1 MTRPP
6 APLPSIFTDEYVRAL
21 ERVIGRILPVVGS
34 AELMR
39 AALEWGPHPLSA
51 WLNLVFGLVFLLGF
65 FGMLVFRRS
74 RLRVIRLTFFGAT
87 GVALAFD
94 ALGFQLLP
102 PGLSVEDTAYLV
114 TARHIYLPLV
124 MMVCSWLVFPS
135 PWSQRLA
142 LGVGVLSLGLKAAA
156 GVQAVFSGLATPG
169 GVVNLLVLHAL
180 VVGSFYLLLQVL
192 TVVYMRQARLEQ
204 ERGVLERFAHVDDL
218 TGLLNRRAFDHALG
232 AASGQASRHLDP
244 LSLIAFDLDAF
255 KRVNDAYG
263 HPVGDRVLRELAALA
278 RRELRAGDLLARWG
292 GEEFVWLLPGADLGA
307 AARAAERLRAAV
319 EAHDFR
325 VGRVT
330 LSLGVAG
337 WRSGD
342 DPQALFRRADDL
354 LYTAKR
360 GGRNRV
366 EVDPGPP
373 P

>member
-6 APLPSIFTDEYVRAL
+6 APLPSIFTGEYVRAL
-21 ERVIGRILPVVGS
+21 EGVIGRILPVVGS

-39 AALEWGPHPLSA
+39 AALEWGTHPLSA
-51 WLNLVFGLVFLLGF
+51 GLNLVFGLVFLLGF
-65 FGMLVFRRS
+65 LGMLVFRRS
-74 RLRVIRLTFFGAT
+74 RLLVIRLTFFGAT
-87 GVALAFD
+87 GMALAFD

-102 PGLSVEDTAYLV
+102 PGLNVEDTAYLV

-142 LGVGVLSLGLKAAA
+142 LGICVLSLGLKAAA
-156 GVQAVFSGLATPG
+156 GFQAVFSGLATPA
-169 GVVNLLVLHAL
+169 GVTNLLVLHTL

-204 ERGVLERFAHVDDL
+204 ERSVLERHAHVDDL
-218 TGLLNRRAFDHALG
+218 TGLLNRRAFDHALNI
-232 AASGQASRHLDP
+232 AAAQVSRQPGP
-244 LSLIAFDLDAF
+244 LSLITFDLDAF
-255 KRVNDAYG
+255 KRVNDTHG
-263 HPVGDRVLRELAALA
+263 HPVGDRVLRDLAVLA
-278 RRELRAGDLLARWG
+278 RREGRAGDVLARWG
-292 GEEFVWLLPGADLGA
+292 GEEFVWLLPGADRVA

-330 LSLGVAG
+330 LSLGVAV
-337 WRSGD
+337 WRPGD
-342 DPQALFRRADDL
+342 DPQTLFRRADEL
-354 LYTAKR
+354 LYAAKH
-360 GGRNRV
+360 GGRNRA